1 MNRIAL
7 SNGVVI
13 AYVSAGPDDGTP
25 VILVHGASQHHGI
38 WRNQVDVLA
47 AAGYRVHALD
57 LPGHGASE
65 PARLQPGD
73 RTPEYAI
80 SDYAALVLE
89 FGSVVAGAPFL
100 LVGHSMSGGVVLNA
114 ALDGQDH
121 LIGVIVVDGT
131 SFART
136 YSDDFLDTVK
146 LNVPGWL
153 EANYRSLCARA
164 VGPDRIRDAV
174 APLLDTAESTMWN
187 DLLAFSGLDLRPGL
201 GALTLPVAFIC
212 GELDWSV
219 TVEMAEQTR
228 ALCVAAPTALRVI
241 SGVGH
246 FPQEEAPEVLGAQLR
261 ELLDWA
267 TAHSSTTAARSMGGS
282 QA

>member
-1 MNRIAL
+1 MNRVDM

-13 AYVSAGPDDGTP
+13 AYVTAGPEDGTA

-38 WRNQVDVLA
+38 WRNQVDDLA
-47 AAGYRVHALD
+47 AAGYRVYALD
-57 LPGHGASE
+57 LPGHGSSE
-65 PARLQPGD
+65 PARLNPGD
-73 RTPEYAI
+73 RTPDYAV

-89 FGSVVAGAPFL
+89 FGSVVVDAPFL
-100 LVGHSMSGGVVLNA
+100 LVGHSMSGGVVLNS
-114 ALDGQDH
+114 ALDGQDR

-131 SFART
+131 SFGRP

-146 LNVPGWL
+146 LNVAGWL

-187 DLLAFSGLDLRPGL
+187 DLLAFSGLDLRPRL
-201 GALTLPVAFIC
+201 GALTLPVAFVC

-241 SGVGH
+241 PGVGH
-246 FPQEEAPEVLGAQLR
+246 FPQEEAPELIGVHLR
-261 ELLDWA
+261 ELLEWA
-267 TAHSSTTAARSMGGS
+267 VAHSSTTEARSTGGS

>member
-1 MNRIAL
+1 MNRAEL

-13 AYVSAGPDDGTP
+13 AYESAGPDEGTP

-38 WRNQVDVLA
+38 WRHQIDDLA
-47 AAGYRVHALD
+47 AAGYRVHAVD
-57 LPGHGASE
+57 LPGHGSSE
-65 PARLQPGD
+65 PARLEPGS
-73 RTPEYAI
+73 RTPHFAV
-80 SDYAALVLE
+80 SDYAAVVLE
-89 FGSVVAGAPFL
+89 FGSVVVHAPYL

-114 ALDGQDH
+114 ALDRQKH

-131 SFART
+131 SFARS
-136 YSDDFLDTVK
+136 YSDDFLDTVS

-187 DLLAFSGLDLRPGL
+187 DLLAFSGLDLRPRL

-228 ALCVAAPTALRVI
+228 TECVAAPTELRVI

-246 FPQEEAPEVLGAQLR
+246 FPQEEAPELLGGHLL
-261 ELLDWA
+261 ELLEWA
-267 TAHSSTTAARSMGGS
+267 EAHASIAAAGSTGGS
-282 QA
+282 EA